1 MKKCIILVIIGFLL
15 VVGTAGAAFA
25 QPPAFPVLN
34 EYFVNLQGQV
44 VGPHGADGLRQL
56 IIQGQMTRDSFVWTE
71 GMPAWAAAGTVV
83 ELAPLFAGAPPP
95 LPPTPHAWEQ
105 SAPQAMYGGPWGG
118 HPVVAG
124 LVNTIFGVWSFT
136 NDDFA
141 GGFRTAGLQIGGAL
155 ISIYVPMLFLPRGVS
170 TIGDW
175 ERYLARRQMVIM
187 VGTVVSVGGTVYGFL
202 RGFTQYNRKTAAAR
216 SFAEAINTNPM
227 NNISMVA
234 VPTLFDDRRFVGTL
248 TYSLSF

>member
-1 MKKCIILVIIGFLL
+1 
-15 VVGTAGAAFA
+15 
-25 QPPAFPVLN
+25 
-34 EYFVNLQGQV
+34 
-44 VGPHGADGLRQL
+44 
-56 IIQGQMTRDSFVWTE
+56 MTRDSFVWTE

-95 LPPTPHAWEQ
+95 LPPPPHAWEQ
-105 SAPQAMYGGPWGG
+105 PAPQAMYGGPWGG

-141 GGFRTAGLQIGGAL
+141 GGFMTAGLQLGGFAFSVFAPGILIGTGNWTAWRM
-155 ISIYVPMLFLPRGVS
+155 VV
-170 TIGDW
+170 
-175 ERYLARRQMVIM
+175 LAGNVM
-187 VGTVVSVGGTVYGFL
+187 SVAGTVYGFY
-202 RGFTQYNRKTAAAR
+202 RGFTQYNIKTAAAR

-234 VPTLFDDRRFVGTL
+234 IPTLDDRRFVGTL
-248 TYSLSF
+248 TYSISF